1 MAKKLTPAQIEKMAT
16 EIRKFLLDKQIWIDV
31 TIYFNGKAFSTNDR
45 SGNHFAY
52 NDPNDLIVIED
63 ADPKRCMEYT
73 GEILCMS
80 FEGPLYE
87 CINGYCGSFGEK
99 VVGGLTKIFSKY
111 GCYHEQ
117 GYAWSL
123 ALYPEEK

>member
-1 MAKKLTPAQIEKMAT
+1 MAKKLTPEQIEKMAV
-16 EIRKFLLDKQIWIDV
+16 EVRKFLLDKQLWIDV

-45 SGNHFAY
+45 SGERFAY

-63 ADPKRCMEYT
+63 ADPKRCLEYT
-73 GEILCMS
+73 GEILCMT

-87 CINGYCGSFGEK
+87 CINGYSGAY
-99 VVGGLTKIFSKY
+99 GGKIVEGLMKIFEKY
-111 GCYHEQ
+111 GCYYEQ

-123 ALYPEEK
+123 ALYQED

>member
-80 FEGPLYE
+80 FEGQLYE

-111 GCYHEQ
+111 GCYYEQ